1 MSKRKNESESESE
14 EDSKQSE
21 EEVVSEDS
29 SEEVVE
35 EKAKKTQKKKA
46 PAAKAKPKKKKA
58 KRDMNAPK
66 KPTTAYAFFLK
77 LKRAEFQ
84 AKHPDLKF
92 GDLSKKISQAWRAL
106 EKEEKQEFV
115 DKYLEDKKRYEK
127 EMSTYKKPSTETD
140 DSSEEESPKKK
151 RKKTQKKKKDPRAP
165 KQATNAYMF
174 FQKEQ
179 REKIK
184 KENPTLKTLPELA
197 KKMGQIWGNMND
209 EQKKKYQDLAG
220 GDKLRYEEENK
231 TYKELLET
239 EKKEKQA
246 AKKAEKEEDDEEE
259 GSEVDESE

>member
-35 EKAKKTQKKKA
+35 EKPKKAQKKKA
-46 PAAKAKPKKKKA
+46 PVKAKPKKKKA
-58 KRDMNAPK
+58 KRDPNAPK

-77 LKRAEFQ
+77 VKRAEFQ

-92 GDLSKKISQAWRAL
+92 GDLSKKIAEAWRAL
-106 EKEEKQEFV
+106 EKDSKQEFV
-115 DKYLEDKKRYEK
+115 DKYQEDKKRYDK
-127 EMSTYKKPSTETD
+127 EMLTYKKPSTESD
-140 DSSEEESPKKK
+140 DSSEEESAKKK
-151 RKKTQKKKKDPRAP
+151 RKKTQKKKRDPRAP

-179 REKIK
+179 RERIK
-184 KENPTLKTLPELA
+184 KENPTLKTLPQLA
-197 KKMGQIWGNMND
+197 KKMGEIWGNMND

-220 GDKLRYEEENK
+220 LDKLRYEEENK

-246 AKKAEKEEDDEEE
+246 AKKAEKEDEEE
-259 GSEVDESE
+259 GSEVEESE